1 MQPTTFFHPHH
12 EIMSD
17 QSSPSAL
24 PADFALASYEYE
36 LDESRIAQTPS
47 HNREDSKL
55 LVLDRSKPGHQATVF
70 SSLADHL
77 PENALLVANNTKV
90 LPARLLGRKESG
102 GRAEFLLLTPLVLI
116 RGVETD
122 SGWSRAEVQGL
133 LRASK
138 SPKPGSRII
147 FSEDLFL
154 TVRTRGE
161 FGQATVTLHWR
172 GDLTDHFLSGGHMPL
187 PPYIRREDQ
196 EEDRERYQTVFA
208 REDKLGSVAAPT
220 AGLHFTPAVRQ
231 SLKNKSISWE
241 EITLYV
247 GYGTFSPLR
256 CRDIRDHDMHAE
268 YIEVSTETA
277 EAIARAKAQGR
288 PIVALGTT
296 TVRTL
301 ESMYALTGG
310 IHPFAGWTDLFI
322 MPGYRFR
329 VIDHLIT
336 NFHLPGSSLIVLVSA
351 LAGRDRIKEAYAF
364 ALDHDFRF
372 FSYGD
377 AMLIL

>member
-1 MQPTTFFHPHH
+1 MTNLFAAHH
-12 EIMSD
+12 TMHD
-17 QSSPSAL
+17 PSPSPTI
-24 PADFALASYEYE
+24 PADFDLASYEYH
-36 LDESRIAQTPS
+36 LDESRIAQTPA

-55 LVLDRSKPGHQATVF
+55 LVLDRSRTGQTATVF
-70 SSLADHL
+70 SSIADYL
-77 PENALLVANNTKV
+77 PEHALLVANNTKV
-90 LPARLLGRKESG
+90 LPARLLGHKESG
-102 GRAEFLLLTPLVLI
+102 GKAEFLLLTPLVLI
-116 RGVETD
+116 EEIPGHD
-122 SGWSRAEVQGL
+122 GWTTARVQGL

-138 SPKPGSRII
+138 SPKPGSKII
-147 FSEDLFL
+147 FNQDLFL
-154 TVRTRGE
+154 TVLERGE
-161 FGQATVTLHWR
+161 FGQATVMLSWQ
-172 GDLTDHFLSGGHMPL
+172 GNLTDHFLTQGHIPL
-187 PPYIRREDQ
+187 PPYIRRQDRD
-196 EEDRERYQTVFA
+196 EDRERYQTIFA

-220 AGLHFTPAVRQ
+220 AGLHFTPKVKE
-231 SLKNKSISWE
+231 SLAQKSITWE

-256 CRDIRDHDMHAE
+256 CRDIRNHSMHAE
-268 YIEVSTETA
+268 YIEISAPTA
-277 EAIARAKAQGR
+277 AAIKQAKDQGR

-301 ESMYALTGG
+301 ESMYAKTGG

>member
-1 MQPTTFFHPHH
+1 
-12 EIMSD
+12 MSD
-17 QSSPSAL
+17 QSSPSVL
-24 PADFALASYEYE
+24 PADFALASYVYE

-47 HNREDSKL
+47 RNREDSRL
-55 LVLDRSKPGHQATVF
+55 LVLDRKTSGQTATVF
-70 SSLADHL
+70 GSLADHL

-90 LPARLLGRKESG
+90 LPARLLGHKESG
-102 GRAEFLLLTPLVLI
+102 GKAEFLLLTPLVLI
-116 RGVETD
+116 RGTATS
-122 SGWSRAEVQGL
+122 SGWTRAEVQGL

-138 SPKPGSRII
+138 SPKPGSRVI

-154 TVRTRGE
+154 EVVTRGA
-161 FGQATVTLHWR
+161 FGQATVMLHWR
-172 GDLTDHFLSGGHMPL
+172 GDLTNHFLTGGHMPL

-208 REDKLGSVAAPT
+208 NEDKLGSVAAPT
-220 AGLHFTPAVRQ
+220 AGLHFTPEVRQ
-231 SLKNKSISWE
+231 SLADKGISWE

-256 CRDIRDHDMHAE
+256 CPDIRDHSMHAE
-268 YIEVSTETA
+268 YIEISSETA
-277 EAIARAKAQGR
+277 AAIALAKSQGR

-301 ESMYALTGG
+301 ESMHALTGG
-310 IHPFAGWTDLFI
+310 INPFSGWTNLFI
-322 MPGYRFR
+322 TPGYQFN

-351 LAGRDRIKEAYAF
+351 LAGRERIKKAYSF

>member
-1 MQPTTFFHPHH
+1 MP
-12 EIMSD
+12 E
-17 QSSPSAL
+17 QSPKNTI
-24 PADFALASYEYE
+24 PADFDLASYTYQ
-36 LDESRIAQTPS
+36 LDESRIAQSPCR
-47 HNREDSKL
+47 NREDSKL
-55 LVLDRSKPGHQATVF
+55 LVLDRKNQGPSATVF

-102 GRAEFLLLTPLVLI
+102 GKAEFLLLTPLVLI
-116 RGVETD
+116 QGEQTS
-122 SGWSRAEVQGL
+122 SGWTRAEVQGL

-147 FSEDLFL
+147 FNEDLFL
-154 TVRTRGE
+154 EVIVRGE
-161 FGQATVTLHWR
+161 FGQAGVMLHWR
-172 GDLTDHFLSGGHMPL
+172 GDLTDHFLTGGHIPL

-196 EEDRERYQTVFA
+196 EEDRERYQTIFA
-208 REDKLGSVAAPT
+208 KKDKLGSVAAPT

-231 SLKNKSISWE
+231 SLAEKSISWE

-256 CRDIRDHDMHAE
+256 CQDIRDHCMHAE
-268 YIEVSTETA
+268 YIEVSSETA
-277 EAIARAKAQGR
+277 AAIALARSQGR

-310 IHPFAGWTDLFI
+310 INPFSGWTNLFI
-322 MPGYRFR
+322 TPGYRFK

-336 NFHLPGSSLIVLVSA
+336 NFHLPGSSLIILVSA
-351 LAGRDRIKEAYAF
+351 LAGREKIKKAYSF